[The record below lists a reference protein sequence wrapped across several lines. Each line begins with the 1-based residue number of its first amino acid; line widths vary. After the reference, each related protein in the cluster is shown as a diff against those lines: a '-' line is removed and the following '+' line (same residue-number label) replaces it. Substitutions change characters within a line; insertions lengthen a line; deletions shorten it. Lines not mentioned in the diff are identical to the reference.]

1 MKRKYNKKSEY
12 WSNISKNGIAPQP
25 QATTQPVAGFPTA
38 LAAWDDQPHYSVI
51 ASCGGDGSSMRNSFS
66 AQISPS
72 DRYKNINAGILPWEN
87 RNGLVGM
94 QSVIVTCQKAYA
106 NVSVVRNA
114 TEASV
119 EFSCSPLHIKTPN
132 KTVKDFF
139 TEWFNR
145 VNIYS
150 FEQQFM
156 REYYRSGNV
165 PIYKFNGKMSTEQY
179 GKMTTVFGAKENSV
193 PIKYIILNP
202 AQLWLN
208 GGIGYD
214 QNWVK
219 VLSKF
224 EVDRLRKGL
233 TPEDK
238 QVFNSLPV
246 ETKQQ
251 IMAGGYNE
259 ILIPLNPKNLNF
271 VFYKKQDYEPM
282 AVPMIFP
289 VLNDIEWKLELKKM
303 DMSLSRTIEQV
314 ILMIT
319 TGEKKDQYGGGIN
332 PQNLANLQ
340 QMFQNQTLGRVLVA
354 DYTTKGEWLIPDIGS
369 ILGPEKYKQVES
381 DIREG
386 LQSILTGDGEKFA
399 NAQIKTKVF
408 IERMKE
414 AQKVFLN
421 EFLIPE
427 VQKICVA
434 MNFKNVPDI
443 EFEEIRL
450 DDPNVAARTYLR
462 LAELGILSPEELFT
476 AINSGI
482 LPDAESN
489 LIRQELYK
497 KQRDDGL
504 YLPLLG
510 GTQKED
516 ASGGNGRPN
525 GTGTKKSSNKIS
537 PIGTKG
543 SEDRF
548 SATKV
553 ASLSIMASQLKDKV
567 IAAFKKEF
575 NKGKKLNDAQLSV
588 AETLTKQIMVNEEYD
603 SWGSVDIQSYM
614 SSPKPVNEAVARA
627 IDEIAAKYE
636 LTEFDAIIVSKSVV

>member
-1 MKRKYNKKSEY
+1 MARAYNKRNPEY
-12 WSNISKNGIAPQP
+12 WQNRSNKPLPQIP
-25 QATTQPVAGFPTA
+25 AQPVGDFPLA
-38 LAAWDDQPHYSVI
+38 LASFDDQPHYSVI
-51 ASCGGDGSSMRNSFS
+51 ASCGGDGSSTRNSFS
-66 AQISPS
+66 PQISPL

-87 RNGLVGM
+87 RNGMVGM
-94 QSVIVTCQKAYA
+94 KGILEVCQRAAA
-106 NVSVVRNA
+106 NVSIVRNVI
-114 TEASV
+114 EVSS
-119 EFSCSPLHIKTPN
+119 EFSSSNLHIKTPN

-145 VNIYS
+145 VRMYPFI
-150 FEQQFM
+150 QQFM

-165 PIYKFNGKMSTEQY
+165 PIYKFMGKMSPEQY
-179 GKMTTVFGAKENSV
+179 GKMTTVFGAKDNSL

-202 AQLWLN
+202 AQIYLN
-208 GGIGYD
+208 GGLGYD

-219 VLSKF
+219 VLSTY
-224 EVDRLRKGL
+224 EVERLKKQS

-246 ETKQQ
+246 DVKQQ
-251 IMAGGYNE
+251 IIKGTSYNE
-259 ILIPLNPKNLNF
+259 ILIPLDPKRLTF

-282 AVPMIFP
+282 AIPMIFP

-332 PQNLANLQ
+332 PQNLSNLQ
-340 QMFQNQTLGRVLVA
+340 NMFKNQTLGRVLVA

-414 AQKVFLN
+414 AQKVFLT

-427 VQKICVA
+427 VQRICVA
-434 MNFKNVPDI
+434 MNFKNVPVI

-462 LAELGILSPEELFT
+462 LAELGILTPEELFT
-476 AINSGI
+476 AMESGVM
-482 LPDAESN
+482 PDAESN
-489 LIRQELYK
+489 ILRQELYK
-497 KQRDDGL
+497 QQRDKGL

-510 GTQKED
+510 GTQKD
-516 ASGGNGRPN
+516 ASGGDGRPT
-525 GTGTKKSSNKIS
+525 GTNTKKSSVKVG

-543 SEDRF
+543 SEEKF
-548 SATKV
+548 STTKV
-553 ASLSIMASQLKDKV
+553 ASLSLIADKLKNNV
-567 IAAFKKEF
+567 YAAFKKEF
-575 NKGKKLNDAQLSV
+575 NVDDELNQAQLSV
-588 AETLTKQIMVNEEYD
+588 ADTLTKQIMINESYE
-603 SWGSVDIQSYM
+603 SWGSVNVGDYLK
-614 SSPKPVNEAVARA
+614 SPKPVSVEAAR
-627 IDEIAAKYE
+627 IVDNIAVKYE
-636 LTEFDAIIVSKSVV
+636 LSEFDAIIVSKSAI